1 MMGLLKRHCTDK
13 MHKYSLDIMS
23 RMMIKQLSGESRSW
37 PTEPGAN
44 SPPPAVVHNGNGL
57 VKMLFAGAKAV
68 HVAFAQEDIDGAK
81 DHPLISRM
89 PGFYII
95 EYIEKEFDSVPF
107 RNKKVQEITVEGK

>member
-1 MMGLLKRHCTDK
+1 
-13 MHKYSLDIMS
+13 
-23 RMMIKQLSGESRSW
+23 
-37 PTEPGAN
+37 
-44 SPPPAVVHNGNGL
+44 
-57 VKMLFAGAKAV
+57 MLCLAPL
-68 HVAFAQEDIDGAK
+68 AFAQEDTDGAK

>member
-68 HVAFAQEDIDGAK
+68 HVAFALYRIGAMHIKAMLGKLK
-81 DHPLISRM
+81 DWM
-89 PGFYII
+89 G
-95 EYIEKEFDSVPF
+95 
-107 RNKKVQEITVEGK
+107 